1 MMPGRQLE
9 YVSMFVHGLFTTH
22 HNIIGSFSSLPRT
35 EAVEERDH
43 DSKIFQGKALVIYI
57 RGCERAKAQVK

>member
-1 MMPGRQLE
+1 MKRERRKVPGAHDDRKETRVRQRVCSWFI
-9 YVSMFVHGLFTTH
+9 YSSTTH

-43 DSKIFQGKALVIYI
+43 DLKIIQGKTL
-57 RGCERAKAQVK
+57 